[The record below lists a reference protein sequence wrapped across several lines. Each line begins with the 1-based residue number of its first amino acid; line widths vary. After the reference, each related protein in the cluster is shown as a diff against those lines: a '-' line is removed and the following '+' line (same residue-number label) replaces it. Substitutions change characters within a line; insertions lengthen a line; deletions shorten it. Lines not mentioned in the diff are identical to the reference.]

1 MLTYADVCGTL
12 QAIVQEWTAVCKHE
26 AKEAKEAKESTKE
39 TREVS
44 GPGNESARIA
54 RSALGF
60 SAQDGPAIVV
70 LAGSAALYDVCS
82 RMLTYAHVC

>member
-1 MLTYADVCGTL
+1 MLTYAGGTL

-26 AKEAKEAKESTKE
+26 AKEAKEAKDATKE

-44 GPGNESARIA
+44 GPGNESAARIA

-70 LAGSAALYDVCS
+70 LAGSAALLDVC
-82 RMLTYAHVC
+82 

>member
-1 MLTYADVCGTL
+1 ML

-26 AKEAKEAKESTKE
+26 AKEAKEAKEATKE

-44 GPGNESARIA
+44 GPGNESTARIGIA
-54 RSALGF
+54 RRALGF

-70 LAGSAALYDVCS
+70 LAGSAADVC
-82 RMLTYAHVC
+82 